1 MALGAQAAGIKAT
14 IVMPEGAPL
23 AKVEATKGYGA
34 EVVLKGGVYDEA
46 SAEAVRLQKET
57 GATLVHAFDD
67 PAVIAGQGTIGLE
80 ILEQCPDIRS
90 IVVPIGGGGLL
101 AGIAT
106 AVKSVAPHVKVY
118 GVQASGAPAMYL
130 SKHAGKWVETPEAQ
144 TIADGIAVKSPGK
157 ITFDLIQKY
166 VDDIFVVKD
175 DDIAATILLM
185 MERAKMI
192 SEGAG
197 AIGLAAM
204 LHGNIPHADKTAAV
218 ISGGNID
225 VNMISRIIE
234 NGLVKS
240 GRRIKLLTHLTDR
253 PGELRRF
260 VSYIEEYK
268 ANIVYVYHEHAGR
281 NLPIGQ
287 TQVEMDLETRDHAHA
302 EILVAAL
309 RRAYYLRG
317 KSTLSI
323 HFRDFKMGD
332 GIASGVAGIGI
343 PASLNNILMSFAN
356 IILNQ
361 ALVGYGDTPVAA
373 MGVAMKSNMLV
384 VLLQIGLCVGIQPLI
399 GYNYG
404 ARNKKRLMSV
414 FKFTGL
420 VSVIMGTILT
430 LIMIVARKT
439 MIQMF
444 INDAEVV
451 QYGIQMVVAL
461 QLSAPLL
468 GILFL
473 CINTIQGMGKAL
485 PSLILTI
492 CRQGLIFIPLIFVL
506 NAMFGLDG
514 VIYAQPAA
522 DYLSI
527 VVAILICTHLFRTMD
542 HREEKAEG

>member
-1 MALGAQAAGIKAT
+1 M
-14 IVMPEGAPL
+14 
-23 AKVEATKGYGA
+23 
-34 EVVLKGGVYDEA
+34 
-46 SAEAVRLQKET
+46 
-57 GATLVHAFDD
+57 
-67 PAVIAGQGTIGLE
+67 
-80 ILEQCPDIRS
+80 
-90 IVVPIGGGGLL
+90 

-106 AVKSVAPHVKVY
+106 AVKSVAPHVTVY

-166 VDDIFVVKD
+166 VADIFVVKD
-175 DDIAATILLM
+175 EDIAATILLM

-309 RRAYYLRG
+309 RRA
-317 KSTLSI
+317 
-323 HFRDFKMGD
+323 
-332 GIASGVAGIGI
+332 
-343 PASLNNILMSFAN
+343 
-356 IILNQ
+356 
-361 ALVGYGDTPVAA
+361 GYRVE
-373 MGVAMKSNMLV
+373 
-384 VLLQIGLCVGIQPLI
+384 LL
-399 GYNYG
+399 
-404 ARNKKRLMSV
+404 
-414 FKFTGL
+414 
-420 VSVIMGTILT
+420 
-430 LIMIVARKT
+430 
-439 MIQMF
+439 
-444 INDAEVV
+444 
-451 QYGIQMVVAL
+451 
-461 QLSAPLL
+461 
-468 GILFL
+468 
-473 CINTIQGMGKAL
+473 
-485 PSLILTI
+485 
-492 CRQGLIFIPLIFVL
+492 
-506 NAMFGLDG
+506 
-514 VIYAQPAA
+514 
-522 DYLSI
+522 
-527 VVAILICTHLFRTMD
+527 
-542 HREEKAEG
+542 

>member
-1 MALGAQAAGIKAT
+1 MLTLEKFEEASEVVKQVTTPTKLVYSEYLSAQTGARIYLKPENMQHTGAYKLRGAYYKISTLSEEDRSKGLITASAGNHAQGVALGAQAAGIKAT

-309 RRAYYLRG
+309 RRA
-317 KSTLSI
+317 
-323 HFRDFKMGD
+323 
-332 GIASGVAGIGI
+332 
-343 PASLNNILMSFAN
+343 
-356 IILNQ
+356 
-361 ALVGYGDTPVAA
+361 GYRVE
-373 MGVAMKSNMLV
+373 
-384 VLLQIGLCVGIQPLI
+384 LL
-399 GYNYG
+399 
-404 ARNKKRLMSV
+404 
-414 FKFTGL
+414 
-420 VSVIMGTILT
+420 
-430 LIMIVARKT
+430 
-439 MIQMF
+439 
-444 INDAEVV
+444 
-451 QYGIQMVVAL
+451 
-461 QLSAPLL
+461 
-468 GILFL
+468 
-473 CINTIQGMGKAL
+473 
-485 PSLILTI
+485 
-492 CRQGLIFIPLIFVL
+492 
-506 NAMFGLDG
+506 
-514 VIYAQPAA
+514 
-522 DYLSI
+522 
-527 VVAILICTHLFRTMD
+527 
-542 HREEKAEG
+542 

>member
-1 MALGAQAAGIKAT
+1 MKTNTDLFEKTPVPKAVATMAVPTMISMLVVVIYNMADTFFIGQTKDPLQVAAVSLATPVFMIFMALGHLFGIGGSSAISRALGERHKDRACHISSFCCYGSLGLGVIVAILSVLGMETILHLIGASVNTIGFARQYLAIIAIGAPFIMFSTAFANILRGEGASRESMVGNLIGTVVNIILDPIMILVLGWGVTGAALAT
-14 IVMPEGAPL
+14 I
-23 AKVEATKGYGA
+23 
-34 EVVLKGGVYDEA
+34 
-46 SAEAVRLQKET
+46 
-57 GATLVHAFDD
+57 
-67 PAVIAGQGTIGLE
+67 IGN
-80 ILEQCPDIRS
+80 
-90 IVVPIGGGGLL
+90 
-101 AGIAT
+101 
-106 AVKSVAPHVKVY
+106 
-118 GVQASGAPAMYL
+118 
-130 SKHAGKWVETPEAQ
+130 
-144 TIADGIAVKSPGK
+144 
-157 ITFDLIQKY
+157 
-166 VDDIFVVKD
+166 
-175 DDIAATILLM
+175 IAACLY
-185 MERAKMI
+185 
-192 SEGAG
+192 
-197 AIGLAAM
+197 
-204 LHGNIPHADKTAAV
+204 
-218 ISGGNID
+218 
-225 VNMISRIIE
+225 
-234 NGLVKS
+234 
-240 GRRIKLLTHLTDR
+240 
-253 PGELRRF
+253 
-260 VSYIEEYK
+260 YI
-268 ANIVYVYHEHAGR
+268 
-281 NLPIGQ
+281 
-287 TQVEMDLETRDHAHA
+287 
-302 EILVAAL
+302 
-309 RRAYYLRG
+309 AYYLRG

-361 ALVGYGDTPVAA
+361 A
-373 MGVAMKSNMLV
+373 
-384 VLLQIGLCVGIQPLI
+384 LI

>member
-1 MALGAQAAGIKAT
+1 MTKDQVTLKDVEAASKRLAGVVHKTPLESSHIFSEMAGYEVLLKLENMQRTGSFKVRGASNCIQTLTKEQQAHGVIAASAGNHAQGVALGAQAAGIKAT

-268 ANIVYVYHEHAGR
+268 ANIVYVY
-281 NLPIGQ
+281 
-287 TQVEMDLETRDHAHA
+287 
-302 EILVAAL
+302 
-309 RRAYYLRG
+309 
-317 KSTLSI
+317 
-323 HFRDFKMGD
+323 
-332 GIASGVAGIGI
+332 
-343 PASLNNILMSFAN
+343 
-356 IILNQ
+356 
-361 ALVGYGDTPVAA
+361 PV
-373 MGVAMKSNMLV
+373 S
-384 VLLQIGLCVGIQPLI
+384 
-399 GYNYG
+399 Y
-404 ARNKKRLMSV
+404 
-414 FKFTGL
+414 TH
-420 VSVIMGTILT
+420 LT
-430 LIMIVARKT
+430 LPT
-439 MIQMF
+439 
-444 INDAEVV
+444 N
-451 QYGIQMVVAL
+451 
-461 QLSAPLL
+461 
-468 GILFL
+468 
-473 CINTIQGMGKAL
+473 
-485 PSLILTI
+485 
-492 CRQGLIFIPLIFVL
+492 
-506 NAMFGLDG
+506 
-514 VIYAQPAA
+514 
-522 DYLSI
+522 
-527 VVAILICTHLFRTMD
+527 
-542 HREEKAEG
+542 